1 MLFQSWRFSIKRK
14 FLAVVTIFL
23 AAGLV
28 SALLAVS
35 IDIGDKMAKELNL
48 QVMQPCLMNS
58 VITQI

>member
-1 MLFQSWRFSIKRK
+1 MLARMLFQSWRFSIKRK

-35 IDIGDKMAKELNL
+35 IDIGRQNGER
-48 QVMQPCLMNS
+48 
-58 VITQI
+58 TQILRCQYFSRTCE